1 MEIHVKVNLAL
12 SSEMAAFWKRKQGSF
27 FFIKNKNC
35 FSNTVWHWILL
46 NRKSWC
52 RTWKR
57 WPFCWEGGTMCRWQP
72 GKTGPAFLLQTRT
85 MQEAV
90 ACVLLFSTQSWTQR
104 QNSQGKKQLE
114 VWRTPVEALS
124 RGLLFLLN
132 TTFSLKH
139 QHTIGNL
146 IMTKSHRKTY
156 LLGRH
161 DPKQGEH

>member
-1 MEIHVKVNLAL
+1 MTAWEDWTCISLADTHDARSRSL
-12 SSEMAAFWKRKQGSF
+12 
-27 FFIKNKNC
+27 C
-35 FSNTVWHWILL
+35 F
-46 NRKSWC
+46 
-52 RTWKR
+52 
-57 WPFCWEGGTMCRWQP
+57 
-72 GKTGPAFLLQTRT
+72 AFLHPKLDTKAEFSR
-85 MQEAV
+85 QETV
-90 ACVLLFSTQSWTQR
+90 GS
-104 QNSQGKKQLE
+104 LE
-114 VWRTPVEALS
+114 TPVEALS